1 MNLSFKKIIK
11 NLLPNFSKKIS
22 NNFQYNS
29 FKSRYKNFEEA
40 NNLTTGY
47 NSKKIKKKIEKAF
60 KDSQKNSLLIDRDA
74 QIISKKNNNF
84 RLINH
89 INNMIPSG
97 EKSYAIDFGGSLGNF
112 HRINKNYLKNNL
124 IWIIFDKKEVIDIG
138 KKYLKGEKFHFFSS
152 IDLMTKFIKSRDI
165 YINFFLFGSVLQYID
180 KIEKILKLVK
190 SLNCKNIVIDR
201 QPMLKIEK
209 TSYSIQKVPFWNGAS
224 SFAVKLYNRRNFIT
238 VLNKFDF
245 YLIDSFKGFGDD
257 FKNGGYYCKIF
268 KKR

>member
-1 MNLSFKKIIK
+1 MNLSFKRILK
-11 NLLPNFSKKIS
+11 NLLPNFTKKIS

-29 FKSRYKNFEEA
+29 FKNRYKSFEEA
-40 NNLTTGY
+40 DNLTSNY
-47 NSKKIKKKIEKAF
+47 NSKKIIKKIEKAF
-60 KDSQKNSLLIDRDA
+60 KDSQQNSQLIDRDA
-74 QIISKKNNNF
+74 QLISKKNNNF

-89 INNMIPSG
+89 LNNIIPSG
-97 EKSYAIDFGGSLGNF
+97 KKSYAVDFGGSLCNF

-152 IDLMTKFIKSRDI
+152 IISMRRFIKSRNI
-165 YINFFLFGSVLQYID
+165 SINFFLFGSVLQYID

-209 TSYSIQKVPFWNGAS
+209 TSYSIQKVPFWYGAS
-224 SFAVKLYNRRNFIT
+224 SFAVKLYNKRNFIT

-245 YLIDSFKGFGDD
+245 YLVDSFKGFGDD